1 MIIYPPMLRGGKNQS
16 IFVELLSTT
25 NTPFIGK
32 IASDMTANLV
42 RVKLAPLSAP
52 LVQLASIGST
62 YTNRGFIEV
71 DAVKCPGLYRLDLP
85 DVLFVN
91 DGVSLVLTVSLVA
104 VGMSPLN
111 IIIPLIDQNLSAA
124 TIS

>member
-1 MIIYPPMLRGGKNQS
+1 MIIYPPMLRGGTKQS

-32 IASDMTANLV
+32 VASDMTGNLIRF
-42 RVKLAPLSAP
+42 RVAPLSAP
-52 LVQLASIGST
+52 LVQLASIGSVFT
-62 YTNRGFIEV
+62 ARGFIEV
-71 DAVKCPGLYRLDLP
+71 DAVNCPGLYRLDLP

-91 DGVSLVLTVSLVA
+91 DGASLVLTVSLVA

-111 IIIPLIDQNLSAA
+111 IIIPLIDQNLNAA
-124 TIS
+124 TIG